1 METNRSTCLLITI
14 GAMALAACAPSHES
28 ILTGYLYQP
37 PVEINR
43 FPLQI
48 VAVDGR
54 SRLDNKYRVEPG
66 MHTLTLSSLQ
76 SLRRNVVIREQ
87 TVEFNV
93 EPCKYYYLAA
103 QHENRLLDR
112 WQMVIDYVDD
122 IPGCKYSPDKSG
134 AAVVT
139 GASWASRYGAGSKGS

>member
-1 METNRSTCLLITI
+1 MSTNRSTYLLITI
-14 GAMALAACAPSHES
+14 GVMALSACVPSHES
-28 ILTGYLYQP
+28 ILTGYLYKP

-43 FPLQI
+43 FSLQI
-48 VAVDGR
+48 VAVDGS

-66 MHTLTLSSLQ
+66 KHMLTLSSLQ
-76 SLRRNVVIREQ
+76 SLRRNVVVREQ

-93 EPCKYYYLAA
+93 EQCKYYYLAA

-112 WQMVIDYVDD
+112 WEMVIDYVDN
-122 IPGCKYSPDKSG
+122 IAGCKFPPDKSG

-139 GASWASRYGAGSKGS
+139 GAARANRDGVAGKGS